1 VADVSTTS
9 LEAFRL
15 YSEGLDAL
23 FNTRMNDA
31 QASFERAIAIDP
43 TFADAYLQLADAAN
57 FRGLVRLRREYLRKA
72 LEHADRLGER
82 RRLHLEAESAW
93 VESDP
98 ATAVRAIDE
107 LIEKFP
113 DTDQAYAIGA
123 RLYAP
128 VTGLVDDPE
137 KSLAIVSAGRRALPT
152 STLTRNNFAYM
163 LVGQGRY
170 QEALREF
177 EEYARLAP
185 REPNPFDS
193 RGEAY
198 LMMGAPEQALESY
211 SRALTIDPAFAG
223 SRIGRAW
230 SLASLGRYDDA
241 ILDGPPDYLLVNW
254 SSVRAL
260 VLSRVG
266 RHREAGQ
273 VIEAA
278 RREAGIT
285 ENAVD
290 QGNLFLVSSLL
301 AIEREEYERALQDC
315 RAAERMLANL
325 PEPRK
330 RVGLVLVHLM
340 SGIAQLR
347 AGRIDQARR
356 HLAMQERLV
365 NSGVEP
371 EKWWHHALAGEIA
384 LATGDVGTAASLF
397 VTGEPARKMWFSTR
411 NSDLSILANHLTS
424 RDGLARVATARGD
437 LPRAIEI
444 YRQLLSHGPDQKW
457 VSAFEPRYVLEIAR
471 LLDRSGNSEAALKEY
486 RFFLEFW
493 KHADSG
499 LPEPSEA
506 RRAIERLSH

>member
-1 VADVSTTS
+1 M
-9 LEAFRL
+9 
-15 YSEGLDAL
+15 DAL
-23 FNTRMNDA
+23 LNTRMNDA
-31 QASFERAIAIDP
+31 QDLLERAVAIDP

-57 FRGLVRLRREYLRKA
+57 FRGLLRLRREYLRKA

-82 RRLHLEAESAW
+82 RRLHLEVESAW

-98 ATAVRAIDE
+98 ATAARALDE

-113 DTDQAYAIGA
+113 DTDQAYGIGG

-128 VTGLVDDPE
+128 VTGLVHDPE
-137 KSLAIVSAGRRALPT
+137 KWFTIVSAGTRALPT
-152 STLTRNNFAYM
+152 STITRNNLAYM

-198 LMMGAPEQALESY
+198 LMMGAPEKALESY

-241 ILDGPPDYLLVNW
+241 ILDGPPEYLLVNW

-266 RHREAGQ
+266 RYREAGQ

-278 RREAGIT
+278 RREAGIS
-285 ENAVD
+285 ENAGD
-290 QGNLFLVSSLL
+290 QANLFLVSSLI

-315 RAAERMLANL
+315 GAAERMFASL

-340 SGIAQLR
+340 SGIAQIR
-347 AGRIDQARR
+347 TGRIDQARR

-371 EKWWHHALAGEIA
+371 EKWWHNALAGEIA
-384 LATGDVGTAASLF
+384 LATGDVRTAASLF

-424 RDGLARVATARGD
+424 RDGLARLATARGD
-437 LPRAIEI
+437 LPRAIQI
-444 YRQLLSHGPDQKW
+444 YRQLLSYGPDQKW

-471 LLDRSGNSEAALKEY
+471 LLDRSGDSPAALKEY
-486 RFFLEFW
+486 RRFLEFW
-493 KHADSG
+493 KRADAG
-499 LPEPSEA
+499 LPEPVEA
-506 RRAIERLSH
+506 RRAVERLTR